1 MALNP
6 EGFYSLTSG
15 NDNFQVTP
23 GLLVGLPI
31 GLVALEGNDTIK
43 GSSDSEIMNGNMG
56 EDLLYGSGGEDT
68 LYGGK
73 DSDGVIGDEGNDN
86 INGNLGDDLVLG
98 GVGDDLVRG
107 GKGSDMLFGDSMP
120 DATGKVGPG
129 GNDILIGDFG
139 IDFLIGGGGSDI
151 FVLRTDTVLQDPN
164 SADLILDFDK
174 FSDRI
179 GLTGG
184 ITEANILLKSEDVRI
199 ADALGSPEL
208 VNLGLTPD
216 AIRQAYIAIAG
227 VDIDPN
233 GDGLISG
240 TSIEINGSAVLG
252 LAINTTPA
260 DLSGRFTSVNF

>member
-31 GLVALEGNDTIK
+31 GLVALQGNDTIK

-56 EDLLYGSGGEDT
+56 EDFVYGGGGADT

-73 DSDGVIGDEGNDN
+73 DSDGVFGDEGNDN
-86 INGNLGDDLVLG
+86 VNGNMGEDFVLG
-98 GVGDDLVRG
+98 GAGDYIVRG
-107 GKGSDMLFGDSMP
+107 GKGSDLVFGDLLA
-120 DATGKVGPG
+120 DNTGKVGPG

-139 IDFLIGGGGSDI
+139 LDFLIGGGGSDI

-164 SADLILDFDK
+164 SADLIWDFDK
-174 FSDRI
+174 SSDRI

-184 ITEANILLKSEDVRI
+184 ITEANILLKSENIPMADVL
-199 ADALGSPEL
+199 ATPEL
-208 VNLGLTPD
+208 VNVGLTTEM
-216 AIRQAYIAIAG
+216 IRQAYIFTTGI
-227 VDIDPN
+227 DIDPN

-240 TSIEINGSAVLG
+240 TSIGINGSALLG
-252 LAINTTPA
+252 FAINTTPA
-260 DLSGRFTSVNF
+260 DLSGRFTAVDF

>member
-31 GLVALEGNDTIK
+31 GLVALDGNDTIK
-43 GSSDSEIMNGNMG
+43 GSSDAEIMNGNQG
-56 EDLLYGSGGEDT
+56 KDFVYGGGGDDT

-73 DSDGVIGDEGNDN
+73 DGDGVFGDEGNDN
-86 INGNLGDDLVLG
+86 VNGNLGDDLVFG
-98 GVGDDLVRG
+98 GAGDDIVRG
-107 GKGSDMLFGDSMP
+107 GKGSDLVFGDLLA
-120 DATGKVGPG
+120 DNTGKAGPG

-139 IDFLIGGGGSDI
+139 SDFLIGGGGSDI

-184 ITEANILLKSEDVRI
+184 TTEANILLKSENI
-199 ADALGSPEL
+199 PISEALSSPEL

-216 AIRQAYIAIAG
+216 MIRQAYIFTTG

-240 TSIEINGSAVLG
+240 TSIGINGSAVLG
-252 LAINTTPA
+252 FAINTTPA
-260 DLSGRFTSVNF
+260 DLSGRFTAIDV